1 MSNEFT
7 LSNLRQIIKD
17 SENGIEQ
24 MVTLIPLFPI
34 EIINEYWR
42 SVWLQEPSNP
52 EDRWKSDW
60 IRAILIAYSI
70 DGSQPTTFRNGKNI
84 KRSNKIRVGTWTE
97 DENTLNL
104 NDEWSHIPVK
114 IINTLIDRLKIFNLK
129 FDTPFYNYPTENIFT
144 KWIES
149 PCPIIHLGIEI
160 DDAGKIPDDVFIK
173 IENNIS
179 DKIKS
184 LTIDFRSKAGSKTN
198 YFKIRPSFLSRFIDL
213 ETFRLSAGL
222 DKNQFFDLSK
232 NKSLLELKIK
242 INEFSVIS
250 GLSECN
256 KLKEIELVNS
266 VIKDFNFENKKELN
280 NLHFNNIKLNENIIG
295 NFTGNEI
302 RIINSEIGEI
312 INIVFI
318 NKLDRWGRYYNN
330 FVIENTNTI
339 NKIILTGFISSI
351 NIKALNDL
359 KELDINCSDSI
370 NELNIT
376 RLNSDFNYAH
386 IKSES
391 IGKITIENCKQK
403 SLPIIKSNLLF
414 KNDSK
419 SGTDISIYNHDTK
432 TLDGLEGI
440 MGIKNIK
447 MNNMHFFD
455 AFFKSTHIKLNVLG
469 DVSIEN
475 SSVKEINNIN
485 CFDNLTSLQLFNLE
499 NLDNIQGA
507 SKLTKLKELNLYRCK
522 MLTSLEPLLELT
534 ELNELTIRLC
544 ESLKPKPKKVFLS
557 GLELKKELR
566 RYSKDKQRKNKFD
579 SNYYNKF
586 ISLVESFNPEDII
599 QACALM
605 NLFDENTF
613 EQILYGVSYNIEKQT
628 ILLPSLPKYIQKY
641 ENEIT
646 ILALKIL
653 ISSKKLV
660 NYPNI
665 RDSINQININKS
677 EIKTELNKLQIGN
690 YELFRSIFKDLGELN
705 ELVNLKIIHINSLDK
720 VDLIGIDK
728 IENLEKVY
736 LTNVKSLLSIDNL
749 FKCNSL
755 KELSISGTNE
765 NIIDFSK
772 CSFKIAKLTLA
783 GSFERLVN
791 YNNIFSLEDL
801 EIQSQNKLNLVF
813 NDNLKK
819 LKKLKLVGQFGN
831 IDAIET
837 LPSLE
842 ELIISLAKIDDA
854 ETFFNAINRKKVKK
868 YSLGTFSFK

>member
-7 LSNLRQIIKD
+7 LGNLRQIIKD
-17 SENGIEQ
+17 SDNGIEQ
-24 MVTLIPLFPI
+24 MVTLIPLFPV

-42 SVWLQEPSNP
+42 SVWLQEPANP
-52 EDRWKSDW
+52 DDRWKSDW
-60 IRAILIAYSI
+60 IRAILITYSI
-70 DGSQPTTFRNGKNI
+70 DGSQPATFRNGKNI
-84 KRSNKIRVGTWTE
+84 KRSNKLRVGTWTE

-104 NDEWSHIPVK
+104 NDEWSHIPVNILNT
-114 IINTLIDRLKIFNLK
+114 IINRLKIQNLK

-144 KWIES
+144 NWIEN
-149 PCPIIHLGIEI
+149 PCPIIHLAIEI

-179 DKIKS
+179 NKIKS
-184 LTIDFRSKAGSKTN
+184 LTIDFRTKAGSKTN
-198 YFKIRPSFLSRFIDL
+198 YFKIGPTFLSRFIEL
-213 ETFRLSAGL
+213 ETFKLNACL
-222 DKNQFFDLSK
+222 DKNQFLDFSINK
-232 NKSLLELKIK
+232 NLITLKIE
-242 INEFSVIS
+242 INEFIVIS

-256 KLKEIELVNS
+256 KLKDIDLRNS
-266 VIKDFNFENKKELN
+266 IISDFNFENKKEIN
-280 NLHFNNIKLNENIIG
+280 NLHFKNIKLHENIIG
-295 NFTGNEI
+295 NFTGKEI

-312 INIVFI
+312 LNIVYV

-351 NIKALNDL
+351 NIKALNDI

-376 RLNSDFNYAH
+376 RLNSDFIFAL

-391 IGKITIENCKQK
+391 IGKITIADCKQK
-403 SLPIIKSNLLF
+403 SLPIINSNLLF

-432 TLDGLEGI
+432 TLDGIEGI
-440 MGIKNIK
+440 EGIKNIK
-447 MNNMHFFD
+447 MNNMHYFD
-455 AFFKSTHIKLNVLG
+455 AFFKSTHIKINVSG

-485 CFDNLTSLQLFNLE
+485 CFDNLNSLQLLNLE

-507 SKLTKLKELNLYRCK
+507 SKLTNLRELNLYSCK
-522 MLTSLEPLLELT
+522 KLTSLEPLLELS

-557 GLELKKELR
+557 GLELKKELL
-566 RYSKDKQRKNKFD
+566 RYSKDKSRKNLFS
-579 SNYYNKF
+579 SNYVDKF
-586 ISLVESFNPEDII
+586 LLLIKSLNPEDIL
-599 QACALM
+599 QACTLM
-605 NLFDENTF
+605 ESFDEKDF
-613 EQILYGVSYNIEKQT
+613 EQIFYGVSYNAEKQA
-628 ILLPSLPKYIQKY
+628 ILLPSLPKNIQDSI
-641 ENEIT
+641 EVTT

-660 NYPNI
+660 NYPII
-665 RDSINQININKS
+665 RDSINQININNS

-690 YELFRSIFKDLGELN
+690 YELFRSLFKDLGELN

-736 LTNVKSLLSIDNL
+736 LTNVKSLLNTDNL

-765 NIIDFSK
+765 NIIDFGK
-772 CSFKIAKLTLA
+772 CSFKIVKLTLA
-783 GSFERLVN
+783 GSFERLLN
-791 YNNIFSLEDL
+791 YNNIFSLEEL
-801 EIQSQNKLNLVF
+801 EIQSQNKINLVF
-813 NDNLKK
+813 NENLKQ

-831 IDAIET
+831 IDAIES
-837 LPSLE
+837 LASLE
-842 ELIISLAKIDDA
+842 ELIISLAKIGDA
-854 ETFFNAINRKKVKK
+854 ETFFNAISRKKVKK
-868 YSLGTFSFK
+868 YSLGTFSFI